1 MFQLIV
7 AVISIAL
14 VAALAIAS
22 IFYGGEAFSKSSEKA
37 NVTALV
43 NAAQQI
49 SGAYTLYRTDWSNTS
64 VVIGDSSTAGS
75 LVALK
80 YLASAPAPSKVAT
93 GSWTITGGVARI
105 GLVGSPANTAP
116 VCQEVNRQSGNTVTA
131 DIEAGTFLS
140 NAQFVCNAGNFE
152 FKL

>member
-22 IFYGGEAFSKSSEKA
+22 IFYGGEAFTKSSEKA

-43 NAAQQI
+43 NQAQQI
-49 SGAYTLYRTDWSNTS
+49 SGAYQLYKTDNGSAPAA
-64 VVIGDSSTAGS
+64 IGDLTTGN
-75 LVALK
+75 
-80 YLASAPAPSKVAT
+80 YLASLPTPPKVALGT
-93 GSWTITGGVARI
+93 AAWAFNAGVVEIA
-105 GLVGSPANTAP
+105 LKAD
-116 VCQEVNRQSGNTVTA
+116 TA
-131 DIEAGTFLS
+131 DTPLTNSVCVEVSRQAGVVS
-140 NAQFVCNAGNFE
+140 GGQFECTGTGATLKFA

>member
-22 IFYGGEAFSKSSEKA
+22 IFYGGEAFTKSSEKA

-43 NAAQQI
+43 NQAQQI
-49 SGAYTLYRTDWSNTS
+49 SGAYQLYKTDNGKAPAG
-64 VVIGDSSTAGS
+64 IADLTAGGYLS
-75 LVALK
+75 AL
-80 YLASAPAPSKVAT
+80 PTPSKIATAAWAFDANGTNVVVPLNATDADKGVCVEVVRQAGGTVAT
-93 GSWTITGGVARI
+93 DG
-105 GLVGSPANTAP
+105 
-116 VCQEVNRQSGNTVTA
+116 TVTSRA
-131 DIEAGTFLS
+131 AAPQFDCVAGTG
-140 NAQFVCNAGNFE
+140 VVNFT

>member
-22 IFYGGEAFSKSSEKA
+22 IFYGGEAFTKSSEKA

-43 NAAQQI
+43 NQAQQI
-49 SGAYTLYRTDWSNTS
+49 SGAYQLYKTDNGAAPADVS
-64 VVIGDSSTAGS
+64 
-75 LVALK
+75 ALTPA
-80 YLASAPAPSKVAT
+80 YLASLPTPPKV
-93 GSWTITGGVARI
+93 
-105 GLVGSPANTAP
+105 VGETAP
-116 VCQEVNRQSGNTVTA
+116 GVNDVWAIAGSTVEIDLKGAAADVDSDTVCAEITKQAGHKTDGQFRC
-131 DIEAGTFLS
+131 EAGTTHLK
-140 NAQFVCNAGNFE
+140 FV